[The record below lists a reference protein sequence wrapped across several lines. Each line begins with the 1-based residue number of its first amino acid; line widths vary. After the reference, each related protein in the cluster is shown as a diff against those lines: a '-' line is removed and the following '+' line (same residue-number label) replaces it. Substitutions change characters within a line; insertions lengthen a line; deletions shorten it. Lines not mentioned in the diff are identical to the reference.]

1 MDIFGK
7 KPNVEKIRVNKDV
20 EGLIRALKYKD
31 KDVRWEAVEALVKIG
46 KPAVELLI
54 EALKDEDWHVRG
66 RAAVALG
73 NIGDG
78 RAVGPLIK
86 ALKDKDSDVRM
97 RAAEALVKIG
107 EPAVELLIEAL
118 KDGDWHV
125 RGRAAVALGNIG
137 DGRAVGPLIEALKD
151 GDKDVR
157 WEAAV
162 ALGNIGDARA
172 VEPLLRVL
180 DDTHSNAAATALEK
194 IGFNFSDSPPS
205 GVDLMPTRQSEEV
218 IRYVSRQYPELY
230 STLIDIGISGC
241 EVSYE
246 KMLSMTQSY
255 SNLSYGHVGRD
266 PGVYFKIPNTKCPE
280 CKRMVDINC
289 GITVVGH
296 LAPLVK
302 KHIYFELH
310 CPICN
315 ESGSNSYSL

>member
-20 EGLIRALKYKD
+20 EGLIRTLKYED
-31 KDVRWEAVEALVKIG
+31 KDVRRE
-46 KPAVELLI
+46 
-54 EALKDEDWHVRG
+54 
-66 RAAVALG
+66 
-73 NIGDG
+73 
-78 RAVGPLIK
+78 
-86 ALKDKDSDVRM
+86 
-97 RAAEALVKIG
+97 AAEALVKIG
-107 EPAVELLIEAL
+107 EPAVEPLIEAL
-118 KDGDWHV
+118 KDGDWHA

-137 DGRAVGPLIEALKD
+137 DE
-151 GDKDVR
+151 
-157 WEAAV
+157 
-162 ALGNIGDARA
+162 RA

-180 DDTHSNAAATALEK
+180 NDTHNNAAATALEK

-205 GVDLMPTRQSEEV
+205 GVDLIPTRQSGEV
-218 IRYVSRQYPELY
+218 IQYVSRQYPELY
-230 STLIDIGISGC
+230 SALIDIGISGC

-255 SNLSYGHVGRD
+255 SNLSYGHVGKD

-280 CKRMVDINC
+280 CRKMVDINC